1 MRLTGTLA
9 LGVLALAIAC
19 AGMDQSLPDTSWT
32 LVALG
37 PVSAPQPA
45 LEGHAATLTFSR
57 EGRRIMG
64 STGCNS
70 YRGSYKADGES
81 FTTTGL
87 SWTEAGCPAPGL
99 FEQESAMTDILAGAQ
114 RYSSGAS
121 RLTIESAD
129 GRALVF
135 GR

>member
-1 MRLTGTLA
+1 MRLTRILA
-9 LGVLALAIAC
+9 LGVLALVIAC
-19 AGMDQSLPDTSWT
+19 ADTDQSLPDTSWT
-32 LVALG
+32 LAALG

-45 LEGHAATLTFSR
+45 LEGHAATLSFSGD
-57 EGRRIMG
+57 GRRITG

-70 YRGSYKADGES
+70 YEGKYKADGES
-81 FTTTGL
+81 FTTSGL

-99 FEQESAMTDILAGAQ
+99 FEQESAMTDILVGAR

-135 GR
+135 ER

>member
-1 MRLTGTLA
+1 MRLAGILA
-9 LGVLALAIAC
+9 LGVLALAVAC
-19 AGMDQSLPDTSWT
+19 AGTDQSLPDTSWT

-45 LEGHAATLTFSR
+45 LEGHAATLTFSG
-57 EGRRIMG
+57 EGRRITG

-70 YRGSYKADGES
+70 YRGSYRADGES
-81 FTTTGL
+81 FTVTEL

-99 FEQESAMTDILAGAQ
+99 FEQESAMTDILAGAR
-114 RYSSGAS
+114 RYSSGPS

-129 GRALVF
+129 GRVLVF
-135 GR
+135 ER

>member
-1 MRLTGTLA
+1 MRLAGILA
-9 LGVLALAIAC
+9 LGVSALVIAC
-19 AGMDQSLPDTSWT
+19 AGMDQSLADTSWT

-45 LEGHAATLTFSR
+45 LEGHAATLSFSGD
-57 EGRRIMG
+57 GRRIAG

-70 YRGSYKADGES
+70 YRGNYRADRES
-81 FTTTGL
+81 FTVTEL

-99 FEQESAMTDILAGAQ
+99 FEQESAMTDILAGAR

-129 GRALVF
+129 GRVLVF
-135 GR
+135 VR

>member
-1 MRLTGTLA
+1 MRLTGILA
-9 LGVLALAIAC
+9 LGVLALLIAC

-45 LEGHAATLTFSR
+45 LEGHTATLSFSG

-70 YRGSYKADGES
+70 YRGSYKANGES

-99 FEQESAMTDILAGAQ
+99 FEQESAMTDILVGAQ
-114 RYSSGAS
+114 RYSSSAS

-135 GR
+135 ER